1 MKSGAVSP
9 AEILLVDNNPNG
21 LTARKLIL
29 ENEGF
34 HLTAVATAEDA
45 WEIFQQKRFDIVVT
59 DYKLNGVT
67 GINGGELVRL
77 IRAADSP
84 CRVILLSGFIGAL
97 GLTEE
102 NTGADELILKS
113 AKEVEELRRAAR
125 KLAHQGPRRRPV
137 GSAPD
142 PRRGRRLVTRKPA
155 GER

>member
-1 MKSGAVSP
+1 MRSGSVPP

-21 LTARKLIL
+21 LTARKIIL
-29 ENEGF
+29 EGEGF
-34 HLTAVATAEDA
+34 HVTTVTTAEDA
-45 WEIFQQKRFDIVVT
+45 WEVFHQKRFDIVVT

-67 GINGGELVRL
+67 GMTGGELIRL

-113 AKEVEELRRAAR
+113 NKEVAELTRAAR
-125 KLAHQGPRRRPV
+125 KLAHQGPRRRSV
-137 GSAPD
+137 GSATG
-142 PRRGRRLVTRKPA
+142 RARRLVVRKPA

>member
-1 MKSGAVSP
+1 MRSGSVSP
-9 AEILLVDNNPNG
+9 SEFLLVDNNPNG
-21 LTARKLIL
+21 LTARKHIL

-34 HLTAVATAEDA
+34 HVTTVTTAEDA

-59 DYKLNGVT
+59 DYKLNGMT
-67 GINGGELVRL
+67 GGELIRL

-113 AKEVEELRRAAR
+113 SKEVAELVRAAR
-125 KLAHQGPRRRPV
+125 KLAHQGPRRRSV
-137 GSAPD
+137 GSATG
-142 PRRGRRLVTRKPA
+142 RTRRLIVRKPA
-155 GER
+155 GDR

>member
-1 MKSGAVSP
+1 FNRSRMRSGSVPP

-34 HLTAVATAEDA
+34 RVTTVTAAEDA

-59 DYKLNGVT
+59 DYKLNGIT
-67 GINGGELVRL
+67 GMNGGELVRL

-113 AKEVEELRRAAR
+113 NKEVAELIRAAR
-125 KLAHQGPRRRPV
+125 KLA
-137 GSAPD
+137 
-142 PRRGRRLVTRKPA
+142 
-155 GER
+155 